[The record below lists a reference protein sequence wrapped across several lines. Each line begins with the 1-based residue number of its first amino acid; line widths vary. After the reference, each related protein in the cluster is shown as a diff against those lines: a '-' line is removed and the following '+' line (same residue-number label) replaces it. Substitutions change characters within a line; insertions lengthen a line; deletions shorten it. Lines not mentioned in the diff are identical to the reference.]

1 MVRNLIKKTI
11 KRTIKQSF
19 NTIAPNTMIIIIII
33 IIIKEYVLCTSISTK
48 WVVKLNLLKNC
59 RAP

>member
-19 NTIAPNTMIIIIII
+19 NTIASNTMII

>member
-11 KRTIKQSF
+11 KKTIKQSF
-19 NTIAPNTMIIIIII
+19 NTIASNTMIIII